1 MSRSRSALAAALA
14 ALCALTLV
22 AGACS
27 SDESGSK
34 KTTTT
39 EKSSG
44 EKASDEKKSDSG
56 SSTTEPEQ
64 TTSTVSDK
72 EFDSTIKELE
82 AKLTAAGTD
91 QCQLFAIFS
100 SPTPD
105 PSGKDQG
112 KQAVEFI
119 SKLLNAVADAA
130 PADQAQ
136 QAQALKTAATDL
148 TNEAEAAGYSDSFL
162 NGGQPPKALS
172 STEFTQAIQ
181 TIGSSAQTKCA
192 PTTSAAPGN

>member
-1 MSRSRSALAAALA
+1 MSRTRSILAAALTA
-14 ALCALTLV
+14 VCALTLV

-39 EKSSG
+39 ERSSG
-44 EKASDEKKSDSG
+44 EKASDKKDGDG

-64 TTSTVSDK
+64 TTSTVTDK

-82 AKLTAAGTD
+82 TKLDAAGTD

-105 PSGKDQG
+105 PTGKDQG

-119 SKLLNAVADAA
+119 SKLLTAVANAA
-130 PADQAQ
+130 PAEQAT
-136 QAQALKTAATDL
+136 AAAALKTAATDL
-148 TNEAEAAGYSDSFL
+148 SKEAEAAGYSDQFL

-181 TIGSSAQTKCA
+181 TIGTAAQAKCA
-192 PTTSAAPGN
+192 PGTSAAPGN

>member
-1 MSRSRSALAAALA
+1 MSRTRSYLAAAVA

-27 SDESGSK
+27 SDESAGK

-44 EKASDEKKSDSG
+44 EKAKDSKDSKG
-56 SSTTEPEQ
+56 SSTTEPRQ
-64 TTSTVSDK
+64 TTSTVTDK

-82 AKLTAAGTD
+82 TKLTAAGTD

-105 PSGKDQG
+105 PSGPEQG
-112 KQAVEFI
+112 KKAVEFI
-119 SKLLNAVADAA
+119 AKLLTAVADAA
-130 PADQAQ
+130 PSDQAA
-136 QAQALKTAATDL
+136 QATALKTAATDL
-148 TNEAEAAGYSDSFL
+148 TKEAETAGYSDKFL

-181 TIGSSAQTKCA
+181 TIGSAAQAKCA